1 MHKLSQPRLYITG
14 QVQNLKCVNYVKLTL
29 QKKPPKKNTFE
40 LIETTIQKF
49 EFGSIVMKEVYHSHK
64 SCIF

>member
-1 MHKLSQPRLYITG
+1 MCELCKTHTA
-14 QVQNLKCVNYVKLTL
+14 
-29 QKKPPKKNTFE
+29 KKKKKKKTFE

-49 EFGSIVMKEVYHSHK
+49 EFGSIVMKEVYHSHQ